1 MLHHFFK
8 NFILYQ
14 NIKTFIAT
22 TNENHTAKPIITRHA
37 ATYFYKFHLVYI
49 RKNLSPKVNRFAF
62 RKTSAFQRLMNRMI
76 KLFSARFQRALCDPA
91 SFSELA
97 ISLA

>member
-22 TNENHTAKPIITRHA
+22 TNKNNAAKPVITRHA
-37 ATYFYKFHLVYI
+37 ATYFRKFHSVYI

-62 RKTSAFQRLMNRMI
+62 SKTSAFQRPKLRLFQRLMNRMI
-76 KLFSARFQRALCDPA
+76 KLFSARFQRA
-91 SFSELA
+91 
-97 ISLA
+97 